1 MPQGWHLLAI
11 DYLGLLCNH
20 GRCEMTAI
28 LSLLASKAGT
38 YLIGAGGVLLA
49 VLATYMRG
57 RLAGA
62 KLERQKQAAEEAR
75 ARDIADQVQNDVGA
89 LTPAQARERLGKW
102 AR

>member
-1 MPQGWHLLAI
+1 
-11 DYLGLLCNH
+11 
-20 GRCEMTAI
+20 MTAL

-49 VLATYMRG
+49 ILATYMRG

-75 ARDIADQVQNDVGA
+75 ARDIRDQVDNDIGA
-89 LTPAQARERLGKW
+89 MPADAARKELGKW
-102 AR
+102 ARR